1 MAENMGEDWVVVVV
15 VIGIAILGLFLLL
28 PALGVALH
36 AFAVAISLLA
46 WAAEHGFVGV
56 ALYIILWAIAA
67 PLMLTICIIGGAV
80 RLMTAEGQ

>member
-1 MAENMGEDWVVVVV
+1 MAENMGEDWVVIVA

-28 PALGVALH
+28 LALGVAIH

-56 ALYIILWAIAA
+56 ALYVIPWVIAA
-67 PLMLTICIIGGAV
+67 PLMLTICLIGGAV